1 LLPEGR
7 VYDVIGVGTPF
18 GLVAVMPLR
27 HVNEEHPRV
36 SSREA
41 SSGGQL
47 MVACRVRHAGV
58 PAIGYGVPI
67 LPKCLEGEASFL
79 SEVRVSDVGAVG
91 ESALVQ
97 TRV

>member
-1 LLPEGR
+1 
-7 VYDVIGVGTPF
+7 
-18 GLVAVMPLR
+18 
-27 HVNEEHPRV
+27 
-36 SSREA
+36 
-41 SSGGQL
+41 

-58 PAIGYGVPI
+58 PAVGYGVPI

-97 TRV
+97 TRVCSLGYFMFSWEASQGKKP